1 MNGGDK
7 IIERIMADSKK
18 SVDEIMAQA
27 ANECSAVMQE
37 AEKTADKNTAE
48 INAKTAAKLRQI
60 EASSKSRAELET
72 RNALLKQRRKE
83 IDKTVEA
90 LHDYL
95 LNLGDREY
103 FDALYRLAAQLKG
116 KSGEIFLNKKDLDRL
131 PSDFESV
138 IREKGLDATVS
149 KTPADISGGFVLKS
163 GDIEENMEFGA
174 LIGSRRDEIEDLI
187 NRELFAQ

>member
-27 ANECSAVMQE
+27 AKECGAVMQE

-116 KSGEIFLNKKDLDRL
+116 KSGEIYLNKKDLGRL
-131 PSDFESV
+131 PSDFESK
-138 IREKGLDATVS
+138 IREKGLDAKVS
-149 KTPADISGGFVLKS
+149 KTPADIQGGFVLKS
-163 GDIEENMEFGA
+163 GDVEENMEFGA